1 MTPSK
6 FMHQIESISHWL
18 IYVLVLFLF
27 GSEVVEMFTT
37 GDISVKNILT
47 FFIYLEIMQM
57 VSIFFETGK
66 IPVRYPI
73 YISMIGLARY
83 IILEDLKFNE
93 ALAISG
99 SILLLSLALVA
110 LAYRNKLVKS
120 TGDKVDSI

>member
-18 IYVLVLFLF
+18 IYALVLFLF
-27 GSEVVEMFTT
+27 GSEVLEMFTA
-37 GDISVKNILT
+37 GDITVKNILT

-93 ALAISG
+93 AMAISG

-120 TGDKVDSI
+120 TGDKVDNI

>member
-18 IYVLVLFLF
+18 IYALVLFLF

-37 GDISVKNILT
+37 GDITVKNILT

-120 TGDKVDSI
+120 TGEKVDSI

>member
-1 MTPSK
+1 MKPSN
-6 FMHQIESISHWL
+6 FIHQIETISHWL
-18 IYVLVLFLF
+18 IYALVLFLF
-27 GSEVVEMFTT
+27 GSEIAVMFNS
-37 GDISVKNILT
+37 GNIEVKNILT

-83 IILEDLKFNE
+83 IILEDLNVNE

-99 SILLLSLALVA
+99 SILLLSLALVG
-110 LAYRNKLVKS
+110 LAYRNKLVNS
-120 TGDKVDSI
+120 GDSEE

>member
-6 FMHQIESISHWL
+6 FMHQIETISHWL
-18 IYVLVLFLF
+18 IYALVLFLF

-37 GDISVKNILT
+37 GDITVKNILT

>member
-1 MTPSK
+1 MKPSN
-6 FMHQIESISHWL
+6 FIHQIETISHWL
-18 IYVLVLFLF
+18 IYALVLFLF
-27 GSEVVEMFTT
+27 GSEISEMLNSGNVE
-37 GDISVKNILT
+37 VKNILT

-83 IILEDLKFNE
+83 IILEDLNVNE

-99 SILLLSLALVA
+99 SILLLSLALVG
-110 LAYRNKLVKS
+110 LAYRTKLVKA
-120 TGDKVDSI
+120 GDNEE

>member
-6 FMHQIESISHWL
+6 FMHQIESISHWM
-18 IYVLVLFLF
+18 IYALVLFLF
-27 GSEVVEMFTT
+27 GSEVLEMFTA
-37 GDISVKNILT
+37 GDITVKNILT

-93 ALAISG
+93 AMAISG

>member
-18 IYVLVLFLF
+18 IYALVLFLF
-27 GSEVVEMFTT
+27 GSEVVDMFTT
-37 GDISVKNILT
+37 GDITVKNILT

-93 ALAISG
+93 AMAISG

>member
-37 GDISVKNILT
+37 GDITVKNILT

>member
-27 GSEVVEMFTT
+27 GSEVLEMFTT
-37 GDISVKNILT
+37 GDITVKNILT

>member
-6 FMHQIESISHWL
+6 FMHQIESISHWM
-18 IYVLVLFLF
+18 IYALVLFLF
-27 GSEVVEMFTT
+27 GSEVLEMFTT
-37 GDISVKNILT
+37 GDITVKNILT

>member
-1 MTPSK
+1 MAPSK
-6 FMHQIESISHWL
+6 FMHQIETISHWM
-18 IYVLVLFLF
+18 IYALVLFLF

-37 GDISVKNILT
+37 GDITVKNILT

-93 ALAISG
+93 AMAISG
-99 SILLLSLALVA
+99 SILLLSLSLVA

>member
-1 MTPSK
+1 MKSSN
-6 FMHQIESISHWL
+6 FIHQIETISHWL
-18 IYVLVLFLF
+18 IYGLVLFLF
-27 GSEVVEMFTT
+27 GSEVVEMFETSNIT
-37 GDISVKNILT
+37 VKNILT

-83 IILEDLKFNE
+83 IILEDLQVNE

-99 SILLLSLALVA
+99 SILLLSIALVA
-110 LAYRNKLVKS
+110 LAYRNKIVKS
-120 TGDKVDSI
+120 TGENVDSV

>member
-18 IYVLVLFLF
+18 IYALVLFLF
-27 GSEVVEMFTT
+27 GSEVLEMFTT
-37 GDISVKNILT
+37 GDITVKNILT

-120 TGDKVDSI
+120 TGEKVDSI

>member
-18 IYVLVLFLF
+18 IYALVLFLF
-27 GSEVVEMFTT
+27 GSEVLEMFTT
-37 GDISVKNILT
+37 GNITVKNILT

-93 ALAISG
+93 DLAISG

>member
-1 MTPSK
+1 MKPSN
-6 FMHQIESISHWL
+6 FIHQIETISHWL
-18 IYVLVLFLF
+18 IYALVLFLF
-27 GSEVVEMFTT
+27 GSEISKMFNS
-37 GDISVKNILT
+37 GNIEVKNILT

-83 IILEDLKFNE
+83 IILEDLNVNE

-99 SILLLSLALVA
+99 SILLLSLSLDG
-110 LAYRNKLVKS
+110 LAYRNKLVNAGES
-120 TGDKVDSI
+120 EE